1 MANNLIHES
10 RRLLF
15 PLDTLVDALIELEN
29 KQGQWP
35 PKATVV
41 GASIDNSGTGDAGV
55 ILSIHRAEGGE
66 VAERRFSLSK
76 LAAAMVNYCLTM
88 RVPIPRNSTKSIQF
102 LGDGVAL
109 LLENTVILQTRHEAL
124 STLPAGS
131 VKPPEA
137 PADEQETSPAVSPEA
152 LAAAENASAAQSAP
166 AAQSEPPAETSAGAQ
181 TAAENPAAARAS
193 PAEDPKASE

>member
-1 MANNLIHES
+1 VANNLIHES
-10 RRLLF
+10 RRLQF

-41 GASIDNSGTGDAGV
+41 GASIDNSGTNDAGV
-55 ILSIHRAEGGE
+55 VLSVHRAEGGE
-66 VAERRFSLSK
+66 VIERRYSLSK

-102 LGDGVAL
+102 LDDGVAL
-109 LLENTVILQTRHEAL
+109 LLENTVILQTRHETL

-131 VKPPEA
+131 VRPPA
-137 PADEQETSPAVSPEA
+137 PPADDTEIPPAGGAGDSAVA
-152 LAAAENASAAQSAP
+152 ASATAGEDAP
-166 AAQSEPPAETSAGAQ
+166 AAETAAGAQ
-181 TAAENPAAARAS
+181 PAADSPAAAV
-193 PAEDPKASE
+193 PLTGDPKASE

>member
-10 RRLLF
+10 RRLQF

-35 PKATVV
+35 PRATVV
-41 GASIDNSGTGDAGV
+41 GASIDNSDTNDVGV

-66 VAERRFSLSK
+66 VIERRYSPSK

-102 LGDGVAL
+102 LGDGVTL

-131 VKPPEA
+131 VKPPA
-137 PADEQETSPAVSPEA
+137 VPSDDEETSPAVSSEPS
-152 LAAAENASAAQSAP
+152 AAAENASAAQSAS
-166 AAQSEPPAETSAGAQ
+166 AAESSAGAQ
-181 TAAENPAAARAS
+181 TAAENSAAEY
-193 PAEDPKASE
+193 PEASE

>member
-1 MANNLIHES
+1 VANNLIHES
-10 RRLLF
+10 RRLQF

-35 PKATVV
+35 PKTTVV
-41 GASIDNSGTGDAGV
+41 GASIDNSGTNEAGV

-66 VAERRFSLSK
+66 VIERRYSLSK

-102 LGDGVAL
+102 VGDGVTL

-131 VKPPEA
+131 VKPPAA
-137 PADEQETSPAVSPEA
+137 PADEQEIPPTTGPEA
-152 LAAAENASAAQSAP
+152 AAAAENDAAAPSAP
-166 AAQSEPPAETSAGAQ
+166 ATETAADDAATAGENPPAAQAPPAGDAK
-181 TAAENPAAARAS
+181 P
-193 PAEDPKASE
+193 SE

>member
-10 RRLLF
+10 RRLQF

-35 PKATVV
+35 PKTTVV
-41 GASIDNSGTGDAGV
+41 GASIDNSGTNEAGV

-66 VAERRFSLSK
+66 VIERRYSLSK

-102 LGDGVAL
+102 VGDGVTL

-131 VKPPEA
+131 VKPPAA
-137 PADEQETSPAVSPEA
+137 PAEEQEVSPASSSEGSGT
-152 LAAAENASAAQSAP
+152 AENAAAGEDTP
-166 AAQSEPPAETSAGAQ
+166 AADTAAGAEP
-181 TAAENPAAARAS
+181 AAEDSPAADAS
-193 PAEDPKASE
+193 ATGDPKASE